1 VNGIKEASFDNSS
14 LNERMKKQ
22 IPSSVVSDIVTV
34 KSPLFRRRRRRRAL
48 DDLITSLLA
57 GMNER
62 NFQFASASF

>member
-34 KSPLFRRRRRRRAL
+34 KSPLFRRRRRRAL

-62 NFQFASASF
+62 NFQFAPASF